1 MRTFRKSYILLAVC
15 SLLIGSVQVTTH
27 QTTAATVAADDLS
40 AATLQELAT
49 ARAATAKYHDVDRA
63 IADGYINVN
72 DYEPGEGFH
81 YVKPPLID
89 GTFSPDEPE
98 VLLYAPVP
106 NENRLELV
114 AVEYAVPLV
123 LTDTPPSGFS
133 GDADVWRR
141 NEEIGV
147 WELTAWVWLHNSNG
161 MFAHT
166 NPRVP

>member
-1 MRTFRKSYILLAVC
+1 MRTFRKSYILLTVC
-15 SLLIGSVQVTTH
+15 SLVIGSANMTSH
-27 QTTAATVAADDLS
+27 KITAATVAVDDLS
-40 AATLQELAT
+40 APTLQELAI
-49 ARAATAKYHDVDRA
+49 ARAATAKYHDVARA
-63 IADGYINVN
+63 EADGYINVN

-81 YVKPPLID
+81 YVKPSLID

-114 AVEYAVPLV
+114 AVEYAVPLP
-123 LTDTPPSGFS
+123 LSATAPAGFS
-133 GDADVWRR
+133 GDADVWRQ
-141 NEEIGV
+141 NNEIGV

>member
-1 MRTFRKSYILLAVC
+1 MKTFRKSYILIGVC
-15 SLLIGSVQVTTH
+15 SLLIGSANITPPK
-27 QTTAATVAADDLS
+27 TTAATLVVDDLG
-40 AATLQELAT
+40 AATLQELAA

-106 NENRLELV
+106 NENRLALV
-114 AVEYAVPLV
+114 AVEYAVPLA
-123 LTDTPPSGFS
+123 LTPTPPPGFS

-161 MFAHT
+161 MFTHT

>member
-1 MRTFRKSYILLAVC
+1 MKHLRKFYILIAVC
-15 SLLIGSVQVTTH
+15 SLLTGSANITTH
-27 QTTAATVAADDLS
+27 KATAATAVVDDLG
-40 AATLQELAT
+40 AATLEELAM
-49 ARAATAKYHDVDRA
+49 ARSATAKYHDVA
-63 IADGYINVN
+63 QAVADGYINVN
-72 DYEPGEGFH
+72 DYEPGEGLH
-81 YVKPPLID
+81 YVKPSLID
-89 GTFSPDEPE
+89 ATFSPDEPE

-114 AVEYAVPLV
+114 AVEYAVPLI
-123 LTDTPPSGFS
+123 LTDTAPPGFS
-133 GDADVWRR
+133 GNADVWRR